1 MQHSSER
8 CISFL
13 VQETQLFVT
22 GKINIVP
29 PRGRMEEIMAIFT
42 GAGVALVT
50 PMNQDG
56 SVNYD
61 KLKEVIEQQI
71 AGHTD
76 AIIICGTTGE
86 ASTLTVEEHI
96 ECIRYCC
103 EVVNKRI
110 PVIAGTGSNCTR
122 TAVELSKKAE
132 EAGADGLLLVT
143 PYYNKCTQNGLKAHF
158 KAVAE
163 SVKIPIILYNIPG
176 RTGVKIAPETVVEL
190 CKTVDNIVGVK
201 DATGDLSEVAD
212 VLSMAGGSVD
222 LYSGNDDQIIP
233 VLSLGGKGVIS
244 VLSNILPQETH
255 DMTAAFF
262 AGDTKKAMD
271 MQLGYLDL
279 IHALFSEVKKAMNM
293 MGMEVGPLRMPLTEM
308 EEAHAKVLADEMK
321 KAGIEVK

>member
-1 MQHSSER
+1 
-8 CISFL
+8 
-13 VQETQLFVT
+13 
-22 GKINIVP
+22 
-29 PRGRMEEIMAIFT
+29 MEEIMAIFT

-110 PVIAGTGSNCTR
+110 PVVAGTGSNCTR
-122 TAVELSKKAE
+122 TAVDLSKKAE
-132 EAGADGLLLVT
+132 AAGADGLLLVT

-163 SVKIPIILYNIPG
+163 SVNIPIILYNVPS
-176 RTGVKIAPETVVEL
+176 RTGCNIKPKTYQEL
-190 CKTVDNIVGVK
+190 CKHPNIVAAK
-201 DATGDLSEVAD
+201 EASGDISQVALIRSLCGD
-212 VLSMAGGSVD
+212 NLD
-222 LYSGNDDQIIP
+222 IYSGNDDQTVP
-233 VLSLGGKGVIS
+233 FMSLGALGVIS
-244 VLSNILPQETH
+244 VFANICPKEMH
-255 DMTAAFF
+255 DICQLCLDNDF
-262 AGDTKKAMD
+262 AEAQK
-271 MQLGYLDL
+271 LNFHYLEL
-279 IHALFSEVKKAMNM
+279 MHILFSDVNPIPVKTAMNLFGYEAGECRLPLVPM
-293 MGMEVGPLRMPLTEM
+293 SVQGYHDLKDCMEKYDLLSK
-308 EEAHAKVLADEMK
+308 KVK
-321 KAGIEVK
+321 